1 MGRAKMDDVPL
12 IAGAGGAGILLFVL
26 VVLSCV
32 MYARAKKARKLVKE
46 QAFYMSSLSGSQH
59 GECSSLS
66 SFVVKLPPYAVQSA
80 ESLVPHLQLHVI
92 TVSFG

>member
-66 SFVVKLPPYAVQSA
+66 SFVVKLPHMQSRA
-80 ESLVPHLQLHVI
+80 RKALCRTYSCML
-92 TVSFG
+92 